1 MIIYRLLSGSDDA
14 AFCHRVTEAL
24 SRGWNLYGN
33 PQLTF
38 DPERKSP
45 IVAQAITK
53 EVELDYSPELDF
65 TTL

>member
-1 MIIYRLLSGSDDA
+1 MIVYRLLSGPDDA

-24 SRGWNLYGN
+24 SRGWKLHGN
-33 PQLTF
+33 PAMTF
-38 DPERKSP
+38 DPKRNGT

-53 EVELDYSPELDF
+53 DVDAGYSPELDF

>member
-1 MIIYRLLSGSDDA
+1 MLIYRLLSGPDDA

-24 SRGWNLYGN
+24 SRGWILHGN
-33 PQLTF
+33 PALTF
-38 DPERKSP
+38 NEERKVT

-65 TTL
+65 STL